1 LILELADTY
10 PERMD
15 VSSDVEKIMEAE
27 RRIQKAEERAA
38 QLQKKFMEELK
49 RIEGSTGMGHD

>member
-15 VSSDVEKIMEAE
+15 VSSDAEK
-27 RRIQKAEERAA
+27 RLQKAEERAA
-38 QLQKKFMEELK
+38 QLEQKYMEGLK

>member
-1 LILELADTY
+1 
-10 PERMD
+10 MD

-38 QLQKKFMEELK
+38 QLQQKFMEELK
-49 RIEGSTGMGHD
+49 RIEGGTGMGHD